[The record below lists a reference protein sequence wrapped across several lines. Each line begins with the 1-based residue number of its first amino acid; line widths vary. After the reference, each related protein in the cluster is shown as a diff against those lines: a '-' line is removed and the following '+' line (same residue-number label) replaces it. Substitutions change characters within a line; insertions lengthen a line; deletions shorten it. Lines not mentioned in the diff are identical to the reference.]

1 MELMTQVVAG
11 LSTTEREA
19 LAQALPAL
27 RALLAALD
35 ALED

>member
-1 MELMTQVVAG
+1 MVGVVAG
-11 LSTTEREA
+11 LSVAEREA

-35 ALED
+35 PGDGR

>member
-1 MELMTQVVAG
+1 MAGVVAG
-11 LSTTEREA
+11 LPTAERKA

-35 ALED
+35 ALEDS